1 MSRAR
6 RLRAGDHFRLH
17 PDCGDKGEWV
27 VLRVTPCS
35 AIVRPL
41 ARRHVEVVKAG
52 EVVAT
57 FDAPGKAAGI
67 SPTASV
73 ILLKEGK

>member
-17 PDCGDKGEWV
+17 PDCGDRGEWV
-27 VLRVTPCS
+27 VQRVTQCS

-57 FDAPGKAAGI
+57 FEAPGKPFGI
-67 SPTASV
+67 SPTSSV
-73 ILLKEGK
+73 ILLKDGE